1 MRGPMILRSRSRR
14 AGDSATRCA
23 VFWPFAHSRGK
34 GFIYANRWHK
44 TPLPLAGGKYH
55 AGVTNCHGVERF
67 CSASAN
73 VLPFAH
79 TRLKGAWA
87 RGSSGKG
94 WISGERS

>member
-55 AGVTNCHGVERF
+55 AGVTNCHGVE
-67 CSASAN
+67 C
-73 VLPFAH
+73 FA
-79 TRLKGAWA
+79 LCPYAVE
-87 RGSSGKG
+87 GSLVPREFGQG
-94 WISGERS
+94 GGGRS